1 MPAKPSQSAENAHA
15 IEIKSGAVNL
25 PVLKLLSD
33 DVGHIALQLRQK
45 VRQAP
50 DFFRNA
56 PMAIDLHSLADA
68 EADIDFAELVES
80 MRDCGLI
87 PVGLFGGV
95 EQQHQAAK
103 AVGLSVLTPARHESA
118 QTATAVAPKS
128 KALPEDTH
136 TESAVAPKPKIS
148 PEESH
153 SKIIEQPVRSGQRIY
168 VAGGDL
174 VVMSQVSAG
183 AEIMADGNIHVYGTL
198 RGRALAG
205 VQGNLGCRIFCH
217 DLQAELVSIGGH
229 YQISENIDDS
239 LRGVPVQIY
248 LQDQS
253 LIIQRL

>member
-1 MPAKPSQSAENAHA
+1 MPASHSESAEFVNAF
-15 IEIKSGAVNL
+15 EIKSGAVNL
-25 PVLKLLSD
+25 PVLKLLSVD
-33 DVGHIALQLRQK
+33 MEYVSSQLWQK
-45 VRQAP
+45 IRQAP
-50 DFFRNA
+50 EFFRNA
-56 PMAIDLHSLADA
+56 PMAIDIHSLVDADV
-68 EADIDFAELVES
+68 DIDFVGLVRA

-87 PVGLFGGV
+87 PVGLCGGA
-95 EQQHQAAK
+95 ERQNQAAQ
-103 AVGLSVLTPARHESA
+103 AAAGLSVISLARHE
-118 QTATAVAPKS
+118 
-128 KALPEDTH
+128 LPPPA
-136 TESAVAPKPKIS
+136 SAPKPKAA
-148 PEESH
+148 PPPAEVH
-153 SKIIEQPVRSGQRIY
+153 TKIVEQPVRSGQRIY

-229 YQISENIDDS
+229 YKISENIDDS

-253 LIIQRL
+253 LIIQRI

>member
-1 MPAKPSQSAENAHA
+1 MPHSLPPEISPAF
-15 IEIKSGAVNL
+15 EIKSGAVNL
-25 PVLKLLSD
+25 PILKLLTV
-33 DVGHIALQLRQK
+33 DVGLISSQLRQK
-45 VRQAP
+45 IRHAP

-56 PMAIDLHSLADA
+56 PMLIDLNSLDDADAAIDFPALAMT
-68 EADIDFAELVES
+68 L
-80 MRDCGLI
+80 RDCGLV
-87 PVGLFGGV
+87 PVGLCGGA
-95 EQQHQAAK
+95 EPQHQAAQ
-103 AVGLSVLTPARHESA
+103 AVGLSLLTLARHESPPPQA
-118 QTATAVAPKS
+118 SLPKAP
-128 KALPEDTH
+128 
-136 TESAVAPKPKIS
+136 
-148 PEESH
+148 PEEVH

-229 YQISENIDDS
+229 YKISENIDDS
-239 LRGVPVQIY
+239 FRGVPVQIY

-253 LIIQRL
+253 LIIQRI